1 MPIISI
7 NEALKKINCGDI
19 APVYFLFGKEKFF
32 HDQII
37 QKLTETIF
45 PDKAGKDLNLTV
57 LYGFENS
64 LGEVISTA
72 SSLPMLSKQKMV
84 LVRDF
89 IKMKISDPDALS
101 KYLEHPRKSACL
113 VLSSEEKGRAKIY
126 KTIQDLAQS
135 IECKPIPEYQ
145 AGGWIK
151 DRVKQKGSAIE
162 MQAVQFIVNQVGTSL
177 LNLDQELNK
186 IINFKN
192 DNTTITIDDLE
203 QTTGISRDASVFALQ
218 NALARRQLG
227 ASLKVSKRLLDA
239 GQNII
244 SINAVLFA
252 FFKKMLIA
260 ASLKQRGNNRRQ
272 IAEQMKLGD
281 FQLKE
286 IFETMNNFSVKQIE
300 SIIALLH
307 QTDIEAK
314 TSAVLD
320 EPGLQMLCYKICAI

>member
-7 NEALKKINCGDI
+7 NEALKKINSGDI

-89 IKMKISDPDALS
+89 SKMKISDPDALS

-227 ASLKVSKRLLDA
+227 ASLKASKRLLDA

-286 IFETMNNFSVKQIE
+286 IFETMNNFSIKQIE
-300 SIIALLH
+300 SIIVLLH
-307 QTDIEAK
+307 QIDIEAK